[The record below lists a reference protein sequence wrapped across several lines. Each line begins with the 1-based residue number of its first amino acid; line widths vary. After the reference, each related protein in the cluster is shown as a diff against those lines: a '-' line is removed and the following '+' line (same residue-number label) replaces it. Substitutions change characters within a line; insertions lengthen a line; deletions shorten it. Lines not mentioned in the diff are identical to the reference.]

1 MNPRKILQH
10 WILPDGGSLLVSDE
24 GEQKRMPMLVNA
36 SVSNAERNDREGLQR
51 VIRTKSFPVRTA
63 SLRNVMLE
71 FLFFPPAQFCARK
84 CHIYPPCTPPYLFAR
99 DSFALGEN
107 YCMHRFSSII
117 HLCSQQPAFNT
128 EIPQTLARNYHST
141 PSNRCIPARGGPDGV
156 KKHEPRRHGFWATLK
171 HERILITPHQASVR
185 GSEIGNVKCLIFRR
199 KHQ

>member
-1 MNPRKILQH
+1 MLQLATRSVT
-10 WILPDGGSLLVSDE
+10 IVEDNSVLLGQKVFSSDCGTSKCDAGVSV
-24 GEQKRMPMLVNA
+24 L
-36 SVSNAERNDREGLQR
+36 S
-51 VIRTKSFPVRTA
+51 
-63 SLRNVMLE
+63 
-71 FLFFPPAQFCARK
+71 PAQFCAHK
-84 CHIYPPCTPPYLFAR
+84 CHIYPPCTPPYLFVR

-141 PSNRCIPARGGPDGV
+141 PSKRCIPARGGPDGV